1 MYVSARVLLCVQIV
15 SNGRYKA
22 LLHRSES
29 VVGGERTRM
38 SIACVISP
46 SLDAIVEPVPVPVPV
61 PVPELALDCQ
71 AWNSGASWTETTWS
85 ISRPASSVVKQH

>member
-1 MYVSARVLLCVQIV
+1 MYVRARVLLRVQIV

-22 LLHRSES
+22 LLLLHRS

-46 SLDAIVEPVPVPVPV
+46 SLDAIVEPV